1 MINARAAKVAA
12 LWMAGKLGF
21 ERAYRA
27 AKAGKLDFQKTAIIT
42 QLERIAD
49 SLEGI
54 ANCVEYVMPTEY
66 ARQFCPDA
74 KGYYRIRIGGEVY
87 GND

>member
-1 MINARAAKVAA
+1 MIEQEKYINLSDNVTLLESLEKRGSDVDTVKVA
-12 LWMAGKLGF
+12 
-21 ERAYRA
+21 
-27 AKAGKLDFQKTAIIT
+27 AIIT

-54 ANCVEYVMPTEY
+54 ANCVEYVMPTEH
-66 ARQFCPDA
+66 ARLSRPDV